1 MVSRTKSRLIRL
13 SLRPESQHQTLVP
26 SYSVEAYLPM
36 KIVAKKPAFRSLLSL
51 SLLSGWLL
59 IGGCNQ
65 ANQESTQSTD
75 EVAELKSKLQDLEA
89 ENKDLKE
96 QQDEIGLGSDPLK
109 EAKPVSEI
117 VAKTSEDNPE
127 SASPIQPETNRPTAV
142 AFNDI
147 ADLPTQPLLA
157 DLIKLEIFSA
167 TDDQNFQPYDPISRG
182 EYMIWLFKAHN
193 TISRPAQKIRLAP
206 TFDPEFTDIDAKHPA
221 FKVVQALANAGYSV
235 GYDDKTF
242 KPDQPITREEMISI
256 KVGLDKGKSIKPVRI
271 SLLRSAWKFSD
282 LADIDKRHSGYIYND
297 LFAKGPKG
305 SNIERAFGKIGT
317 FKPKQAAKRHEAAA
331 TLWQIGRETAPKA
344 LERQE
349 KELS

>member
-1 MVSRTKSRLIRL
+1 
-13 SLRPESQHQTLVP
+13 
-26 SYSVEAYLPM
+26 M
-36 KIVAKKPAFRSLLSL
+36 KIVTKKPAFRSLLSL

-59 IGGCNQ
+59 VGGCNQ
-65 ANQESTQSTD
+65 ANQDSTQTTD

-89 ENKDLKE
+89 ENETLKE

-109 EAKPVSEI
+109 EAKPVSET
-117 VAKTSEDNPE
+117 VSKAPEDTPE
-127 SASPIQPETNRPTAV
+127 SSSPLEAETAKPAAV

-147 ADLPTQPLLA
+147 ADLPTQPLIA
-157 DLIKLEIFSA
+157 DLIKLEILEA
-167 TDDQNFQPYDPISRG
+167 TDDQNFQPYEPISRG

-193 TISRPAQKIRLAP
+193 SISRPAQKIRLAP

-221 FKVVQALANAGYSV
+221 FKVIQALANAGYSV

-256 KVGLDKGKSIKPVRI
+256 KVGLDKGKSIKPV
-271 SLLRSAWKFSD
+271 SASSLRSAWKFSD
-282 LADIDKRHSGYIYND
+282 ISEIDKRHSGYIYND
-297 LFAKGPKG
+297 YFGKGAKG

-317 FKPKQAAKRHEAAA
+317 FKPKQPAKRHEAAA

-344 LERQE
+344 LERKE

>member
-1 MVSRTKSRLIRL
+1 
-13 SLRPESQHQTLVP
+13 
-26 SYSVEAYLPM
+26 M
-36 KIVAKKPAFRSLLSL
+36 KIVTKKPVFRSLLSL
-51 SLLSGWLL
+51 SLLSSWLL

-65 ANQESTQSTD
+65 ANQDSTQTND

-89 ENKDLKE
+89 ENKTLKE

-109 EAKPVSEI
+109 EAKPVSE
-117 VAKTSEDNPE
+117 VVSKAPEDTSDNAPVSE
-127 SASPIQPETNRPTAV
+127 AETTKPAAV
-142 AFNDI
+142 AFKDI
-147 ADLPTQPLLA
+147 ADLPTQPLIA
-157 DLIKLEIFSA
+157 DLIKLEILEA
-167 TDDQNFQPYDPISRG
+167 ADDQNFQPYEPISRG
-182 EYMIWLFKAHN
+182 EYMLWLFKAHN
-193 TISRPAQKIRLAP
+193 AISRPAQKIRLAP

-256 KVGLDKGKSIKPVRI
+256 KVGIDKGKSIKPVSTS
-271 SLLRSAWKFSD
+271 SLRAAWKFSD
-282 LADIDKRHSGYIYND
+282 IAEIDKRHSGYIYND
-297 LFAKGPKG
+297 LFTKGPQG

-344 LERQE
+344 LERKE